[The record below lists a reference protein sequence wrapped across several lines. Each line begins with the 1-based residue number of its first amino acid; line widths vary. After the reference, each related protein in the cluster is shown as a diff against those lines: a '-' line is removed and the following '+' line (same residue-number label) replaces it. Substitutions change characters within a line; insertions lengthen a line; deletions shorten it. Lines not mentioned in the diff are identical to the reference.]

1 MPHTT
6 SAIFGTMRSEVKI
19 IELSARQQRII
30 AIVRDRGTVT
40 GEHIAEELSLT
51 RATLRS
57 DLAILTMAGILD
69 ARPRV
74 GYFYVGDQ
82 ASNFGCEMIGK
93 YLVKDYKS
101 VPVVVQEHTT
111 VYDAIVTM
119 FLEDVGT
126 LFVVREQGILIG
138 VASRKDLLKV
148 AIGQSDLHEVPI
160 SLAMTRMPNI
170 TTITLDASMYDA
182 AKKLIETQVDSLP
195 VVKPGPDQAVEV
207 VGRVTKTTI
216 TRLFVELGSARTV

>member
-1 MPHTT
+1 
-6 SAIFGTMRSEVKI
+6 
-19 IELSARQQRII
+19 
-30 AIVRDRGTVT
+30 
-40 GEHIAEELSLT
+40 
-51 RATLRS
+51 
-57 DLAILTMAGILD
+57 MAGILD

-74 GYFYVGDQ
+74 GYFYVGNQTADLW
-82 ASNFGCEMIGK
+82 SEVIGK

-126 LFVVREQGILIG
+126 LFVVREKGTLAG

-148 AIGQSDLHEVPI
+148 AIGQSNLHEVPI

-170 TTITLDASMYDA
+170 ATIALDATMYDA
-182 AKKLIETQVDSLP
+182 AKKLIEAQVDSLP
-195 VVKPGPDQAVEV
+195 VVKPGSDQTVEV

-216 TRLFVELGSARTV
+216 TRLLVELGSARNV

>member
-1 MPHTT
+1 MK
-6 SAIFGTMRSEVKI
+6 V
-19 IELSARQQRII
+19 IELSARQQRIV
-30 AIVRDRGTVT
+30 AIVRERGTVT

-82 ASNFGCEMIGK
+82 ASSFGSEVIGK

-126 LFVVREQGILIG
+126 LYVVREQGILIG

-148 AIGQSDLHEVPI
+148 AIGQSDLHEVPV

-170 TTITLDASMYDA
+170 TTVTLDASMYDA

-207 VGRVTKTTI
+207 VGRVTKTTV